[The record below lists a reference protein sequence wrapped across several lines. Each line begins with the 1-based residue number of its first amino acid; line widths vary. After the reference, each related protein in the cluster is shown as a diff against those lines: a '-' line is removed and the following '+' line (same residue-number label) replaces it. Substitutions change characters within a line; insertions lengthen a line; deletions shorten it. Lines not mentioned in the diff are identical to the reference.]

1 MLQILHIMKL
11 IGISITVIS
20 FVCITCYSSKAQ
32 RTGDPG
38 AADKNIPEST
48 YNGSTETK
56 GLFSIYMGKN
66 RIGTY
71 EAWMVDKGTTQ
82 EYHAKSD
89 TKVKVIGTISI
100 KYSLDCVYKD
110 GKLVNSQV
118 KSYRNNKLKGD
129 TKITWSGSSYAVV
142 KDGKNLTISDPFSK
156 GSILL
161 YFGEPAS
168 SGERYLSESEAIVK
182 QIQKGNQSYM
192 LAEPGSSKATEYI
205 YKGAKLDQVNVPFTL
220 GDFSVI
226 RN

>member
-1 MLQILHIMKL
+1 MKL
-11 IGISITVIS
+11 IRLPIIVLS
-20 FVCITCYSSKAQ
+20 FVCFASISSIAQ
-32 RTGDPG
+32 RGGDPG
-38 AADKNIPEST
+38 ATDKNIPEST
-48 YNGSTETK
+48 YKGSTETK
-56 GLFSIYMGKN
+56 GLFGIYLGKN

-100 KYSLDCVYKD
+100 KYALDCVYKD

-118 KSYRNNKLKGD
+118 KSFRNNKLKGD
-129 TKITWSGSSYAVV
+129 TKITWSGSSYTVV

-182 QIQKGNQSYM
+182 QIQKGNNQNYM
-192 LAEPGSSKATEYI
+192 LAEPGSKKATEYI
-205 YKGAKLDQVNVPFTL
+205 YKGARLEQVNVPFTL